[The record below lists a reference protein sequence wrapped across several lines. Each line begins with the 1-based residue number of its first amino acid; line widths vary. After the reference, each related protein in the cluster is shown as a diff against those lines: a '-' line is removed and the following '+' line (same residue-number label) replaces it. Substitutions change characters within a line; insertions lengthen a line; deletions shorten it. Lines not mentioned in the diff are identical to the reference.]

1 MLSLK
6 CHFVVLACSVI
17 TIAYSQTQRLEL
29 CEEFTGE
36 NCGPCAS
43 VNTGLT
49 KLITKNQFPTRK
61 IVLLRYQCKIPTAP
75 GIGSLYKDNPSEV
88 DARTGYYSVPFAPYA
103 RIDGDPVPPN
113 GNAGSLNQ
121 TIIDSRYLVNSPFSI
136 LVTHS
141 LNNSCDSITVNLN
154 IQAFQNYTPVGA
166 LKLRCALTEEF
177 IHFDTPPGSNGE
189 KDFEFIMRKMLPDD
203 KGTNLI
209 AGTWT
214 NGQTQLLTLKAK
226 IPGYIKNKPLM
237 AVVAFIQDDGNKK
250 VLNTAYSEPVPLPFL
265 DISMNSVSEGSIG
278 CIKSFS
284 PVVELKNS
292 GTPVITS
299 AVIDYTID
307 NGSVNTF
314 KFNGAISP
322 GAKEKVVLPSVILN
336 APGKHFL
343 TGYTWQNSLN
353 DSPSLSVSGSA
364 SGGGAAQIRAAWIWR
379 QGIVN
384 SMTLPLIK
392 TGIGSVLNFYLAA
405 APMEDVGI
413 PDQKMEVFISKDC
426 GQSWINVYSKT
437 GKDFFTHG
445 ASSDFEPSQPSDWRK
460 ESIKLSSYVGPNDE
474 IIVKFV
480 VTSGKG
486 INNAADGG
494 GTNAIFIDDI
504 EITGTP
510 MSILYE
516 AAINKIVVS
525 PNPARNTINVSGS
538 LLNENL
544 AEVFILDLSGRIVY
558 QSATRNSDDKSFDIT
573 SLLAGTYFL
582 AIRTNCCTETVR
594 FSVSK

>member
-1 MLSLK
+1 M
-6 CHFVVLACSVI
+6 
-17 TIAYSQTQRLEL
+17 
-29 CEEFTGE
+29 
-36 NCGPCAS
+36 
-43 VNTGLT
+43 
-49 KLITKNQFPTRK
+49 
-61 IVLLRYQCKIPTAP
+61 
-75 GIGSLYKDNPSEV
+75 
-88 DARTGYYSVPFAPYA
+88 
-103 RIDGDPVPPN
+103 
-113 GNAGSLNQ
+113 
-121 TIIDSRYLVNSPFSI
+121 
-136 LVTHS
+136 
-141 LNNSCDSITVNLN
+141 
-154 IQAFQNYTPVGA
+154 
-166 LKLRCALTEEF
+166 
-177 IHFDTPPGSNGE
+177 
-189 KDFEFIMRKMLPDD
+189 
-203 KGTNLI
+203 
-209 AGTWT
+209 
-214 NGQTQLLTLKAK
+214 
-226 IPGYIKNKPLM
+226 
-237 AVVAFIQDDGNKK
+237 
-250 VLNTAYSEPVPLPFL
+250 
-265 DISMNSVSEGSIG
+265 
-278 CIKSFS
+278 SFS
-284 PVVELKNS
+284 
-292 GTPVITS
+292 
-299 AVIDYTID
+299 
-307 NGSVNTF
+307 GSFSSNTF
-314 KFNGAISP
+314 P
-322 GAKEKVVLPSVILN
+322 PTN
-336 APGKHFL
+336 AWNVEDESKY
-343 TGYTWQNSLN
+343 GYTWQNSLN